1 MPKETNITKKLD
13 KDKVKGKI
21 EFNNVEYTWDSNK
34 NL

>member
-1 MPKETNITKKLD
+1 MNDFARFLGSLYENGIS
-13 KDKVKGKI
+13 KI